1 MPILSEEGRRWIS
14 SRTGEQVSLDSFRA
28 TTTHQSWFST
38 PVSHGAS
45 PHSSPEELFRLP
57 DPSIVHQALEM
68 FRFSPCRV
76 VFPLVDPVLFPKI
89 ITLAYEPPD
98 GPFSLECITAKCCVF
113 AFLSI
118 AYIFWNRTVQM
129 PRMDGDA
136 FAMKAYQL
144 LPDVVE
150 DTSIVGLQAISMLV
164 SLTEFGHDS
173 PLSLDFF
180 KYIAKSVFQ
189 HLHQTVTGR
198 LQSAA
203 MLHAVVCRAMF
214 TLGGH
219 VYVPIKPYSADISDE
234 ERESRQLRLL
244 FWLCYT
250 FDKDIALRLNQ
261 PPLLSDDYC
270 DLTLPEGYVNSYLFP
285 SSVEKL
291 SFTDRLGADENFVPL
306 FPGELFL
313 SRLKGEAARL
323 LYSAQAARKTEAEL
337 FHDIRTLDD
346 EVEKWRQS
354 LAPEFRPSLS
364 ISPSSVPNICS
375 LTPTSMRYIFMHLE
389 YHHIMTT
396 IHRASG
402 RCASPSTEGGPKIR
416 GPNGGVQ
423 SSIDLTLEA
432 GRSTLIF
439 LKTTIR
445 GLVEHAFWWVF
456 LKDDKFPSTDVFR
469 AAVFYPTA
477 AIMCLFLNVLESPM
491 APQAES
497 DLELLSSAAE
507 TIRSIPA
514 ARMTSREI
522 SHMQSMDRLVAELVR
537 LGNSA
542 IALERRRQ
550 NSGNHE
556 RHCKFN

>member
-14 SRTGEQVSLDSFRA
+14 SRTGEQVYLDNFRA
-28 TTTHQSWFST
+28 RTTHHSWSPT
-38 PVSHGAS
+38 PVSCEAS
-45 PHSSPEELFRLP
+45 HHISPDEMFRLP
-57 DPSIVHQALEM
+57 IPSIAYEALEM
-68 FRFSPCRV
+68 FRGSPYRV
-76 VFPLVDPVLFPKI
+76 VFPVVDPVLFPRTI
-89 ITLAYEPPD
+89 ALAYQNREGTLPP
-98 GPFSLECITAKCCVF
+98 LEYITAKCCVF

-118 AYIFWNRTVQM
+118 AYIFWSPAVQV
-129 PRMDGDA
+129 PWMDSDG

-164 SLTEFGHDS
+164 SLFLN
-173 PLSLDFF
+173 LSRVTSFIQL
-180 KYIAKSVFQ
+180 ISNRVGQ
-189 HLHQTVTGR
+189 HLHQTLIGR

-219 VYVPIKPYSADISDE
+219 VYIPIKPYSADISDE

-244 FWLCYT
+244 FWLCYA

-285 SSVEKL
+285 NNQEKCT
-291 SFTDRLGADENFVPL
+291 FADKLGPDESFVPL
-306 FPGELFL
+306 FTVELRL

-323 LYSAQAARKTEAEL
+323 LYSAHAARKTEAEL

-346 EVEKWRQS
+346 ELERWRQS

-364 ISPSSVPNICS
+364 ISPSSVNNISS
-375 LTPTSMRYIFMHLE
+375 LTQTSMRYILMNLE
-389 YHHIMTT
+389 YHHVMTT

-402 RCASPSTEGGPKIR
+402 RCSVPSPEGGPNGR

-432 GRSTLIF
+432 SRSTLIF
-439 LKTTIR
+439 LKTAIH
-445 GLVEHAFWWVF
+445 GLSGHAFWWV
-456 LKDDKFPSTDVFR
+456 
-469 AAVFYPTA
+469 
-477 AIMCLFLNVLESPM
+477 
-491 APQAES
+491 
-497 DLELLSSAAE
+497 SS
-507 TIRSIPA
+507 
-514 ARMTSREI
+514 
-522 SHMQSMDRLVAELVR
+522 
-537 LGNSA
+537 
-542 IALERRRQ
+542 
-550 NSGNHE
+550 
-556 RHCKFN
+556 KKK